1 MDFENPYIHGHST
14 AALRIRIYFLLL
26 LESKWN
32 FSKEG
37 NFQIFENERLLLFF
51 TTFFVSIDRKS
62 MALIL
67 TIPNAALFK
76 TRERKK
82 EEKERGGE
90 EEEEEEEK
98 QKLALR

>member
-1 MDFENPYIHGHST
+1 M
-14 AALRIRIYFLLL
+14 
-26 LESKWN
+26 
-32 FSKEG
+32 
-37 NFQIFENERLLLFF
+37 FENERLLLFF
-51 TTFFVSIDRKS
+51 TFFVSIDRKS

-67 TIPNAALFK
+67 TIPNAMLFK

-90 EEEEEEEK
+90 EEEEEEK

>member
-1 MDFENPYIHGHST
+1 M
-14 AALRIRIYFLLL
+14 
-26 LESKWN
+26 
-32 FSKEG
+32 
-37 NFQIFENERLLLFF
+37 FENERLLLFF
-51 TTFFVSIDRKS
+51 TTFFVSINRKS

>member
-1 MDFENPYIHGHST
+1 MF
-14 AALRIRIYFLLL
+14 
-26 LESKWN
+26 
-32 FSKEG
+32 
-37 NFQIFENERLLLFF
+37 ERLLLFF

-62 MALIL
+62 MTLIL
-67 TIPNAALFK
+67 TIPNAVLFK

>member
-1 MDFENPYIHGHST
+1 
-14 AALRIRIYFLLL
+14 
-26 LESKWN
+26 
-32 FSKEG
+32 
-37 NFQIFENERLLLFF
+37 
-51 TTFFVSIDRKS
+51 

-67 TIPNAALFK
+67 TIPNVALFK